1 MLTLKY
7 SGEDQKRQIITLDQ
21 SRRPTANVLK
31 KSKHPGYSSTVKA
44 AANGVL
50 NAVHTNKHKITLKGR
65 PLAVKRQKVLLKFA
79 FKFKIFNIL
88 IFFS

>member
-1 MLTLKY
+1 V
-7 SGEDQKRQIITLDQ
+7 GEIRKDKLITIDQ

-50 NAVHTNKHKITLKGR
+50 NAVHTNKHKITLKWR
-65 PLAVKRQKVLLKFA
+65 PLAVKRQKDLLKFVY
-79 FKFKIFNIL
+79 KLLVL
-88 IFFS
+88 IRVSDPT